1 MEVSSANL
9 TFNREIS
16 KNVVWKSE
24 VTAELRRNLGV
35 LKVTVWY
42 SDRNGWKTFV
52 LRWDI
57 VCEMIFSNT
66 LGYKAF
72 WPPERRVW

>member
-9 TFNREIS
+9 TFNRGSS

-24 VTAELRRNLGV
+24 VTAGLRRNLGV

-42 SDRNGWKTFV
+42 SDRDDWKPFV
-52 LRWDI
+52 L
-57 VCEMIFSNT
+57 C
-66 LGYKAF
+66 
-72 WPPERRVW
+72 